1 MRDVGND
8 RVNEAQSHTSKIWLL
23 PLCACVVWS
32 GGCFTRRPAA
42 PQLGQVTLA
51 HPLVPSATAST
62 EMEGPP
68 EISVEEQP
76 LPPRLAPL
84 PSGPAKP
91 HVAAAPTNE
100 PTVVEKKPAPV
111 LAPELSL
118 EEVVT
123 SKVEANKSMIVAQ
136 RNLDAALGKPLN
148 SAQADIASKVRGFM
162 DAARE
167 AMKNSDWERAAAVAK
182 KAEVLSEQLV
192 SEQ

>member
-8 RVNEAQSHTSKIWLL
+8 RVKEARSHASKRWLV
-23 PLCACVVWS
+23 PMCVCVVWS

-42 PQLGQVTLA
+42 PHLGQVTLA
-51 HPLVPSATAST
+51 HPLVPTPST
-62 EMEGPP
+62 EVEPPP
-68 EISVEEQP
+68 EISLEELALPPHLTP
-76 LPPRLAPL
+76 LPA
-84 PSGPAKP
+84 GPAKP
-91 HVAAAPTNE
+91 RVAPAPANE
-100 PTVVEKKPAPV
+100 PTVVDKKPAPV

-123 SKVEANKSMIVAQ
+123 SKVEANKSLIVAQ

-148 SAQADIASKVRGFM
+148 SAQADLASKVRGFM

-167 AMKNSDWERAAAVAK
+167 AMKNSDWERAAAAAK

-192 SEQ
+192 SGL

>member
-8 RVNEAQSHTSKIWLL
+8 RVKEARSHASKRWLV
-23 PLCACVVWS
+23 PMCVCVVWS

-42 PQLGQVTLA
+42 PHLGQVTLA
-51 HPLVPSATAST
+51 HPLVPTAST
-62 EMEGPP
+62 EVEPPP
-68 EISVEEQP
+68 EISLEELALPPHLTP
-76 LPPRLAPL
+76 LPA
-84 PSGPAKP
+84 GPAKP
-91 HVAAAPTNE
+91 HVAPPPANE
-100 PTVVEKKPAPV
+100 PTVVDKKPAPV

-123 SKVEANKSMIVAQ
+123 SKVEANKSLIVAQ

-148 SAQADIASKVRGFM
+148 SAQADLASKVRGFM

-192 SEQ
+192 RGV

>member
-8 RVNEAQSHTSKIWLL
+8 RVKEARSHASKRWLV
-23 PLCACVVWS
+23 PMCVCVVWS

-42 PQLGQVTLA
+42 PHLGQVTLA
-51 HPLVPSATAST
+51 HPLVPKAST
-62 EMEGPP
+62 GMEEPP
-68 EISVEEQP
+68 EISLEELALPPHLTP
-76 LPPRLAPL
+76 LPA
-84 PSGPAKP
+84 GPAKP
-91 HVAAAPTNE
+91 RVAPAPANE
-100 PTVVEKKPAPV
+100 PTVVDKKPAPV

-123 SKVEANKSMIVAQ
+123 SKVEANKSLIVAQ

-148 SAQADIASKVRGFM
+148 SAQADLASKVRGFM

-167 AMKNSDWERAAAVAK
+167 AMKNSDWERAAAAAK

-192 SEQ
+192 SGL

>member
-8 RVNEAQSHTSKIWLL
+8 RVREARSHASKMWLV
-23 PLCACVVWS
+23 PLCVCVVWS
-32 GGCFTRRPAA
+32 SGCFTRRPPA

-51 HPLVPSATAST
+51 HPLVPTATAST
-62 EMEGPP
+62 EMEEPP
-68 EISVEEQP
+68 EISLEELALPPHLTP
-76 LPPRLAPL
+76 LPA
-84 PSGPAKP
+84 GPAKP
-91 HVAAAPTNE
+91 HVAPAPANE
-100 PTVVEKKPAPV
+100 PTVVDKKPAPV

-123 SKVEANKSMIVAQ
+123 SKVEANKSLIVAQ

-148 SAQADIASKVRGFM
+148 SAQADLASKVRGFM

-182 KAEVLSEQLV
+182 KAEVLSEQLI
-192 SEQ
+192 SGL

>member
-8 RVNEAQSHTSKIWLL
+8 RVREARSHALKRWLV
-23 PLCACVVWS
+23 PLCVCVVWS

-42 PQLGQVTLA
+42 PHLGQVTLA
-51 HPLVPSATAST
+51 HPLVPTAST
-62 EMEGPP
+62 EMEEPP
-68 EISVEEQP
+68 EISLEELALPPHLTP
-76 LPPRLAPL
+76 LPA
-84 PSGPAKP
+84 GPAKP
-91 HVAAAPTNE
+91 HVAPPPANE
-100 PTVVEKKPAPV
+100 PTVVDKKPAPV

-123 SKVEANKSMIVAQ
+123 SKVEANKSLIVAQ

-148 SAQADIASKVRGFM
+148 SAQADLASKVRGFM

-167 AMKNSDWERAAAVAK
+167 AMKNSDWERAAAAAK

-192 SEQ
+192 SGL

>member
-1 MRDVGND
+1 MGND
-8 RVNEAQSHTSKIWLL
+8 WMNEARRQASKLWLA

-32 GGCFTRRPAA
+32 GGCFTRRAAA
-42 PQLGQVTLA
+42 PELGQVTLA
-51 HPLVPSATAST
+51 HPLVPMATAST
-62 EMEGPP
+62 VIEEPP
-68 EISVEEQP
+68 EISLEEP
-76 LPPRLAPL
+76 SLPPHLAPL

-91 HVAAAPTNE
+91 HVAPAPTNE
-100 PTVVEKKPAPV
+100 PTAVEKKPAPV

-136 RNLDAALGKPLN
+136 RNLETALAKPLN
-148 SAQADIASKVRGFM
+148 SAQADLASKVRGFM

-167 AMKNSDWERAAAVAK
+167 AMKSSDWERAAAVAK

-192 SEQ
+192 SGL

>member
-1 MRDVGND
+1 MGND
-8 RVNEAQSHTSKIWLL
+8 WMNQARSHASKLWLA
-23 PLCACVVWS
+23 PLCVCVVWS
-32 GGCFTRRPAA
+32 SGCFTRRPAA

-51 HPLVPSATAST
+51 HPLVPMATANA

-68 EISVEEQP
+68 EISFEEPP
-76 LPPRLAPL
+76 LPPPLAAL

-91 HVAAAPTNE
+91 RVAPAPTSE
-100 PTVVEKKPAPV
+100 PAVVEKKPAPV

-148 SAQADIASKVRGFM
+148 SAQADLASKVRGFM

-192 SEQ
+192 SGL

>member
-1 MRDVGND
+1 VR
-8 RVNEAQSHTSKIWLL
+8 EARSHALKIWLV
-23 PLCACVVWS
+23 PLSLCFVWS

-51 HPLVPSATAST
+51 HPLLPTATASR
-62 EMEGPP
+62 EIGEPP
-68 EISVEEQP
+68 EIALEELA
-76 LPPRLAPL
+76 LPPHLAPL

-91 HVAAAPTNE
+91 HVAPAPTNE

-123 SKVEANKSMIVAQ
+123 EKVEANKSMIVAQ

-148 SAQADIASKVRGFM
+148 SAQADLASKVRGFM

-192 SEQ
+192 SGL

>member
-1 MRDVGND
+1 MSEVGND
-8 RVNEAQSHTSKIWLL
+8 RVREAGSHTSKIWVVA
-23 PLCACVVWS
+23 LCVCVVWS
-32 GGCFTRRPAA
+32 GGCFTRRPAS

-51 HPLVPSATAST
+51 HPLVPTATEST
-62 EMEGPP
+62 EMAEPP
-68 EISVEEQP
+68 EISLEELA
-76 LPPRLAPL
+76 LPPHLAPS

-91 HVAAAPTNE
+91 HVAPAPANE

-123 SKVEANKSMIVAQ
+123 SKVEANKSLIVAQ
-136 RNLDAALGKPLN
+136 RNLDAALSKPLN
-148 SAQADIASKVRGFM
+148 SAQADLAAKVRGFM

-167 AMKNSDWERAAAVAK
+167 AMNNSDWERAAAVAK

-192 SEQ
+192 SGL

>member
-1 MRDVGND
+1 MRKVGNV

-23 PLCACVVWS
+23 PLCAWVVWS

-42 PQLGQVTLA
+42 PHLGQVTLA
-51 HPLVPSATAST
+51 HPLVPTAST
-62 EMEGPP
+62 GMEEPP
-68 EISVEEQP
+68 EISLEELALPPHLTP
-76 LPPRLAPL
+76 LPA
-84 PSGPAKP
+84 GPAKP
-91 HVAAAPTNE
+91 HVAPAPANE
-100 PTVVEKKPAPV
+100 PTVVDKKPAPV

-123 SKVEANKSMIVAQ
+123 SKVEANKSLIVAQ

-148 SAQADIASKVRGFM
+148 SAQADLASKVRGFM

-192 SEQ
+192 SGL

>member
-8 RVNEAQSHTSKIWLL
+8 RVREAGSHASKRWLV
-23 PLCACVVWS
+23 PLCLCVVWS

-42 PQLGQVTLA
+42 PHLGQVTLA
-51 HPLVPSATAST
+51 HPLVPTAST
-62 EMEGPP
+62 EVEPPP
-68 EISVEEQP
+68 EISLEELALPPHLTP
-76 LPPRLAPL
+76 LPA
-84 PSGPAKP
+84 GPAKP
-91 HVAAAPTNE
+91 HVAPPPANE
-100 PTVVEKKPAPV
+100 PTVVDKKPAPV

-123 SKVEANKSMIVAQ
+123 SKVEANKSLIVAQ

-148 SAQADIASKVRGFM
+148 SAQADLASKVRGFM

-167 AMKNSDWERAAAVAK
+167 AMKNSDWERAAAAAK

-192 SEQ
+192 SGL